1 MSPHIADGYSVH
13 DTPILGTIEKQ
24 NDVFRS
30 ISYGI
35 DENTIC
41 KVGNNALYFFCDC
54 ITGQMKGALPTEQF
68 TRVRV
73 KRIFSNRLP

>member
-1 MSPHIADGYSVH
+1 MQTRKVKEVSPHIADGYSVH
-13 DTPILGTIEKQ
+13 DTPILETIEKQ

-41 KVGNNALYFFCDC
+41 KVGNNALYFSVIASLD
-54 ITGQMKGALPTEQF
+54 K
-68 TRVRV
+68 
-73 KRIFSNRLP
+73 